1 MPVEEQGA
9 GLNRYRIIP
18 RVLIFIFN
26 QNAVLL
32 IKGAPHKRL
41 WANRYNGIGGHVER
55 GEDIRSAA
63 HRELLEETGLVVQN
77 LHLCGTIMVDAGPGG
92 GIGLFV
98 FKGETDLQEVV
109 HSEEGTIEWIP
120 VGDLNHL
127 PLVEDLPV
135 LLPSV
140 VAWKPGEPTLSARSY
155 YDQDQRLKMVFAS
168 EGDSG
173 EVNS

>member
-1 MPVEEQGA
+1 MPVQDQGA

-41 WANRYNGIGGHVER
+41 WANQYNGIGGHVER
-55 GEDIRSAA
+55 GEDILSAA
-63 HRELLEETGLVVQN
+63 RRELLEESGLIGQN
-77 LHLCGTIMVDAGPGG
+77 LHLCGTAMIDAGPDG

-98 FKGETDLQEVV
+98 IKGMSEARDVV
-109 HSEEGTIEWIP
+109 HSEEGKNKWIP
-120 VGDLNHL
+120 VGDLDRY

-135 LLPSV
+135 LLPKV
-140 VAWKPGEPTLSARSY
+140 IAWQLGDPAFSARY
-155 YDQDQRLKMVFAS
+155 FYDEDQRLQIVFAPG
-168 EGDSG
+168 EDSG
-173 EVNS
+173 ESNS